1 MLYLIIRKE
10 IHDNVLNVRF
20 VGACLVSI
28 ILIISSIVVLS
39 ESYTSELRD
48 YQSRVIAQ
56 DQFID
61 QYGHSNRISW
71 MSQLMREPSHY
82 RPLVAGIDREAAEQN
97 FVSNPIPV
105 LLPRLDFVAIVTIIV
120 SLMAILF
127 SYNAISGERE
137 DGLLKL
143 MLSTSVSRGTIIV
156 GKFIGG
162 NISLLVPFT
171 IGVLCGLVYMA
182 LNPAL
187 QLQTMDLNVFLL
199 LLIASF
205 LYISAFYAAS
215 LFCST
220 RSQTS
225 NEAILKSLYAWILF
239 VLLVPNISPSIAAQ
253 VYGIPSATQMDQ
265 DVFRITSEERDK
277 IINQRQQIMLQ
288 KEYPD
293 IVAARGLNQQEMQ
306 SKLNS
311 DPAFRE
317 RYALY
322 SKAYDEMVVQV
333 NKEQQEQAKQIL
345 LDFANRSGHQEK
357 LARVF
362 ASFSPFSNYVFI
374 ATDLTETG
382 IDADDRW
389 ESLASSYEKELQSF
403 THKKY
408 ELEKQKNPAF
418 TSNDYLDLR
427 DRPRFHYQPPGI
439 GERADLVMLPF
450 GLLLG
455 FVVLFVG
462 AAVVS
467 FLKYDVR

>member
-28 ILIISSIVVLS
+28 VLIISSIVVLS
-39 ESYTSELRD
+39 ESYTGEIRD
-48 YQSRVIAQ
+48 YQNRVITQ

-61 QYGHSNRISW
+61 QYGHSNRIGW
-71 MSQLMREPSHY
+71 MSQLMREPSRY
-82 RPLVAGIDREAAEQN
+82 RPLVAGIDHEAAQQN
-97 FVSNPIPV
+97 FVSNPVPA

-143 MLSTSVSRGTIIV
+143 MLSTSVSRGTIIL

-171 IGVLCGLVYMA
+171 IGVLCGLVYIA
-182 LNPAL
+182 LNPGL
-187 QLQTMDLNVFLL
+187 QLQTTDLGVFLL

-225 NEAILKSLYAWILF
+225 NEAVLKSLFVWILF
-239 VLLVPNISPSIAAQ
+239 VLLIPNISPPIAAQ
-253 VYGIPSATQMDQ
+253 LYSIPSATQIDQ
-265 DVFRITSEERDK
+265 DVFRITDVERDK

-293 IVAARGLNQQEMQ
+293 VAVARGLNQQELQ
-306 SKLNS
+306 SKLNT

-317 RYALY
+317 RYSQY
-322 SKAYDEMVVQV
+322 SKAYDEMIVQV
-333 NKEQQEQAKQIL
+333 NKEQQQQANKIQD
-345 LDFANRSGHQEK
+345 DFANRSSYQEK
-357 LARVF
+357 LARIF

-389 ESLASSYEKELQSF
+389 GSLASAYTTEIQSF
-403 THKKY
+403 TDKKY
-408 ELEKQKNPAF
+408 ESEKQKNPAF
-418 TSNDYLDLR
+418 TSDDYLDLK

-439 GERADLVMLPF
+439 VERFALVSLPF
-450 GLLLG
+450 ELLMG
-455 FVVLFVG
+455 FVFLFLA